1 MGLINNLQKIGIFW
15 ISLRDPVADNVAVEP
30 IESLDGVSWSAIDD
44 VMWMSEK
51 LAAFGDG
58 SVGQNRKPIP
68 IKNVVTEM
76 LIDTTIAAANNLDL
90 SNEVLIDGSATIEVK
105 YL

>member
-1 MGLINNLQKIGIFW
+1 
-15 ISLRDPVADNVAVEP
+15 
-30 IESLDGVSWSAIDD
+30 
-44 VMWMSEK
+44 
-51 LAAFGDG
+51 
-58 SVGQNRKPIP
+58 
-68 IKNVVTEM
+68 